1 MSALTYTNRH
11 GDRYYL
17 HACRTRTGKLRY
29 FVAKTSGEGTL
40 DAMPEGYEFTESING
55 VVSVRCIDR
64 RGPQAPEQHV
74 ELVRAEMGQHSH
86 LRYYRAES
94 VRGEIVIFEP
104 SSGLILDTECASL
117 CGIQGIESALDLPA
131 ARIRYAPI
139 MKFAPCGAGCYSV
152 HRMTYRGQ
160 GGWSWPLANGPL
172 AKLAGRFVG
181 KIGTNAFF
189 DLI

>member
-1 MSALTYTNRH
+1 MLLLRYHANMSAITYTNRH

-17 HACRTRTGKLRY
+17 HAGRTRTGKLRY
-29 FVAKTSGEGTL
+29 FVAKTSGEATL
-40 DAMPEGYEFTESING
+40 DAMPEGYELTESING

-94 VRGEIVIFEP
+94 VR
-104 SSGLILDTECASL
+104 ASL
-117 CGIQGIESALDLPA
+117 CGIRGIESALDLPA
-131 ARIRYAPI
+131 ARICYAPI
-139 MKFAPCGAGCYSV
+139 MKFAPYGAGCYPV

-160 GGWSWPLANGPL
+160 GGWSWPLAKGPL
-172 AKLAGRFVG
+172 AKLVGRFVG
-181 KIGTNAFF
+181 EIGTNEFF
-189 DLI
+189 DLM